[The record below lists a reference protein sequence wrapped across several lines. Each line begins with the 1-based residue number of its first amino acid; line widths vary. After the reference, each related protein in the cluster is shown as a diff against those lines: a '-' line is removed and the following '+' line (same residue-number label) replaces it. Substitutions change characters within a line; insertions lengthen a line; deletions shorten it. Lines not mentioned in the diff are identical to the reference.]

1 VKLVKFFVILFF
13 DLIDKFHQKKILTSL
28 KKNRLNISCFVDVGA
43 HNGKYTDLIINNF
56 QVNKVLMF
64 EPQINIYKKIKKKY
78 KEIKY
83 IKIFNNA
90 ISNNNKKKK
99 FYINRHDLTSSLVK
113 IDEGD
118 YYLSLKTKLF
128 TSSNKQSLIKKVYD
142 VQTKRLD
149 AIIKK
154 NNIKKIDL
162 IKIDTEGHEKEVL
175 LGLNKFIKNIHYIL
189 IEFRRDKIYFNYNP
203 KEINNYLYKN
213 NFILKETF
221 QFPFTSWED
230 RIYVNKKF

>member
-1 VKLVKFFVILFF
+1 MLF
-13 DLIDKFHQKKILTSL
+13 
-28 KKNRLNISCFVDVGA
+28 
-43 HNGKYTDLIINNF
+43 LII
-56 QVNKVLMF
+56 
-64 EPQINIYKKIKKKY
+64 I
-78 KEIKY
+78 
-83 IKIFNNA
+83 
-90 ISNNNKKKK
+90 KKKK
-99 FYINRHDLTSSLVK
+99 FYINRHDLTSSLVQ

>member
-1 VKLVKFFVILFF
+1 MKLVKFFVILFF
-13 DLIDKFHQKKILTSL
+13 DLIDKFHQQKILTSL

-83 IKIFNNA
+83 IKIFINA
-90 ISNNNKKKK
+90 ISNNNNKKK
-99 FYINRHDLTSSLVK
+99 FYINRHDLTSSLVQ